1 MTGTTLPRFLR
12 QYPNRCP
19 RCWLDT
25 VEQGHRA
32 NIDGVATGCTPTGPL
47 GLLLARQ
54 GRDEGMARTVAAH
67 PDAVSLIDAAIMRRV
82 RARVP
87 FSANTIRAELTDLT
101 PQERPVIGAEMNSL
115 ARRHCNKVG
124 EEPSTDP
131 ATHGKAVSIWLAK
144 DAA

>member
-1 MTGTTLPRFLR
+1 VTAPAWLR
-12 QYPNRCP
+12 ARSDRCSN
-19 RCWLDT
+19 CGCHE
-25 VEQGHRA
+25 VQGH
-32 NIDGVATGCTPTGPL
+32 IEPCTPTGPL